1 MIKFLIEIA
10 VVHALFYYIWNFVFT
25 LPIAGLTTLLKIDD
39 WVMNLPKGL
48 GAIVIASISS
58 LIVIEHSTSI
68 GTLIF
73 YAIIAGVLLLFN
85 LIQGST
91 QARQN
96 ARQEINN
103 VERMRM
109 EGELKNDYIFW
120 LIALGTFILTL
131 FVPII
136 GTNPINRLFIFIMDW
151 VLDIRI
157 LNSIIIGFS
166 ILVLISSVWKGFFGL
181 KMLIAMSRN
190 YKNEE

>member
-10 VVHALFYYIWNFVFT
+10 VVHTLFYFIWNYVFT
-25 LPIAGLTTLLKIDD
+25 LPIAGLTELLKIDT
-39 WVMNLPKGL
+39 WVMYLPKGL
-48 GAIVIASISS
+48 GAIVLASLSS
-58 LIVIEHSTSI
+58 LIVIEHSTSN

-109 EGELKNDYIFW
+109 ESELENDYIFW

-136 GTNPINRLFIFIMDW
+136 GANPINRLFIFIMDW

-157 LNSIIIGFS
+157 LNWIIIGFS
-166 ILVLISSVWKGFFGL
+166 ILVLISFVWKGFFGL

-190 YKNEE
+190 DKNEE